1 MKVFLDTNVL
11 ISAVAT
17 RGLCSD
23 IFHVILAEHDLVV
36 GEAVLVELR
45 RVLQRKL
52 GASTDTIEEMD
63 SFLRREAVVIGDAP
77 VLEIAIR
84 DKDDAKILAEA
95 VAADVD
101 VLVTG
106 DRDLLD
112 IADGAPV
119 RILDPRGFWEALR
132 SRDETEE

>member
-23 IFHVILAEHDLVV
+23 IFHAILAEHDLVV

-45 RVLQRKL
+45 RVLQKKL

-77 VLEIAIR
+77 MLEIAIR
-84 DKDDAKILAEA
+84 DKDDAKVLAEA

-119 RILDPRGFWEALR
+119 RILNPRGFWEALR
-132 SRDETEE
+132 SGDATEE